1 MLGSTPTGA
10 RAPDN
15 PPAQPRSP
23 AEAQPIK
30 YPAQQITAVKSQIT
44 APDSKRKQYLEAEQ
58 DSKQKKYFSY
68 KKITIYKIT
77 ATATAEAQ
85 PEPEPEPELPLPA
98 SVKKNN

>member
-10 RAPDN
+10 TAPDN

-23 AEAQPIK
+23 EEAQPIK
-30 YPAQQITAVKSQIT
+30 YQAQQITAVKSQIT

-58 DSKQKKYFSY
+58 NSKQKKYFSY
-68 KKITIYKIT
+68 KKITIYKTT

-85 PEPEPEPELPLPA
+85 
-98 SVKKNN
+98 SQSQSKK